1 MISGMISSIRM
12 DRAGRIVIP
21 KAVRERLGFRAG
33 SLLIAEERTGG
44 VLIRPEASEPI
55 LAVVDGL
62 LVHQGTARSRA
73 RWERV
78 IDAAREER
86 LERNSVP
93 LNGVYR

>member
-1 MISGMISSIRM
+1 MISSMRM

-44 VLIRPEASEPI
+44 VLIRPTASEPI

-62 LVHQGTARSRA
+62 LVHQGTARSGA
-73 RWERV
+73 RWGRV

-86 LERNSVP
+86 LQEILAPREGLRP
-93 LNGVYR
+93 